1 MKYKITTKNGDTV
14 IIDEH
19 KLIDCD
25 GIPIQDMAILKP
37 QRSGLPVAMWFD
49 GNGKNRAMKHNSPRV
64 KIQPRKDNNFSTLD
78 MIPIIVDDNPQIRG
92 KHELSSKDVKTI
104 LQFIQRNKDVI
115 IRHYNGE
122 YDDTDLLT
130 KLKY

>member
-1 MKYKITTKNGDTV
+1 MKYKITTKNGDTIV
-14 IIDEH
+14 IDEN

-25 GIPIQDMAILKP
+25 GVPIQDMAILKP
-37 QRSGLPVAMWFD
+37 QRSGLPVAICFD

-92 KHELSSKDVKTI
+92 KHELSSKDVKNI
-104 LQFIQRNKDVI
+104 LQFIKRNKDVI

-130 KLKY
+130 KLQY